1 MTNPYT
7 ARRRKRPKGH
17 LSAIIAAITVALLAG
32 YMLKVMAS
40 SKDDRD
46 TAVTT
51 EAIVPADID
60 LLYVRLPDGTANSDL
75 DYTGFRIGFNASMH
89 EPNYAAWELDS
100 ARLDGA
106 ASRKDAKF
114 QSDPDVDGCAT
125 LADYRNSGYD
135 RGHMVPAA
143 DMKWDEQAMH
153 DCHYLTNIA
162 PQQQQLNTG
171 AWNSLEGLCR
181 KWAARYG
188 RLVVVAGPVLT
199 DKITTFIGPSQV
211 AVPSRYY
218 KVVLAPDLAEPMGIG
233 FIMPNRYVEGGVQAS
248 AVTIDQVEAVTGI
261 DFFSGLPD
269 SIENIVES
277 QARFHKW
284 NTR

>member
-7 ARRRKRPKGH
+7 ARRRKRPKRH
-17 LSAIIAAITVALLAG
+17 LAAIIAAITVALLAG

-60 LLYVRLPDGTANSDL
+60 LLYVRLPDGTDNSNL

-181 KWAARYG
+181 QVRATRSGDRPGIDRRDYHLH
-188 RLVVVAGPVLT
+188 RPVAGGCAEQVLQSS
-199 DKITTFIGPSQV
+199 PC
-211 AVPSRYY
+211 SRSGRADGYRLY
-218 KVVLAPDLAEPMGIG
+218 HAQPLCRG
-233 FIMPNRYVEGGVQAS
+233 RSAS
-248 AVTIDQVEAVTGI
+248 VGRHHRP
-261 DFFSGLPD
+261 G
-269 SIENIVES
+269 
-277 QARFHKW
+277 
-284 NTR
+284 